1 MPAGAF
7 AERGADLELVG
18 IQKRFPGFTAIEN
31 LDLTIPAGSFFA
43 LLGPSGC
50 GKTTTLRLVAGL
62 EEPTAGR
69 ILIGGADVT
78 GQKPHQRPV
87 NTVFQSY
94 ALFPHMS
101 IIENVAFGLRRRRIP
116 DPSGKAHEALR
127 LVELDHL
134 AQRKPQQLSGG
145 QQQRVA
151 LARAIVNRPALLLLD
166 EPLGALDLKLRRQMQ
181 LELKSIQEEVGLT
194 FLHVTHDQEEA
205 MTMADTVAVMNK
217 GRIEQLGAP
226 EQLYE
231 LPKTAFVANF
241 LGQSNLFTGQ
251 VAGTTSEAISVD
263 INGQPIIVALPRAHR
278 HTGDVTIGVRPEKV
292 SLHLDKPVTDAARN
306 LVGPGRVIDVSFS
319 GVSTQYLVA
328 VPGVGT
334 MVVFAQNMA
343 FGPVAQEGTEVW
355 LSWNIEHGFGLE
367 DDPADVNAEA
377 PKFPADTDTRSI
389 AAQKRDALISEL
401 EEG

>member
-1 MPAGAF
+1 MGQGF
-7 AERGADLELVG
+7 AESGADLELVG
-18 IQKRFPGFTAIEN
+18 IRKRFPGFTAIEDLN
-31 LDLTIPAGSFFA
+31 LSIPAGSFFA

-62 EEPTAGR
+62 EEVTEGR
-69 ILIGGADVT
+69 ILIGGKDVT
-78 GQKPHQRPV
+78 ATKPYQRPV

-101 IIENVAFGLRRRRIP
+101 VLENVAFGLRRRRIA
-116 DPSGKAHEALR
+116 DATGKAHEALR

-134 AQRKPQQLSGG
+134 AARKPAQLSGG

-181 LELKSIQEEVGLT
+181 LELKAVQEEVGLT

-226 EQLYE
+226 SVLYE
-231 LPKTAFVANF
+231 LPRTVFVANF
-241 LGQSNLFTGQ
+241 LGQSNLLSGP
-251 VAGTTSEAISVD
+251 VIGTTADSISVD
-263 INGQPIIVALPRAHR
+263 VEGTRIVVPRSRAHR
-278 HTGDVTIGVRPEKV
+278 HRGNVTVGVRPEKLV
-292 SLHLDKPVTDAARN
+292 LGFGPPEESAASN
-306 LVGPGRVIDVSFS
+306 ILGPGRVIDVSFS

-328 VPGVGT
+328 IAGVGT
-334 MVVFAQNMA
+334 IVVFAQNIGT
-343 FGPVAQEGTEVW
+343 GPVASVGVEVW
-355 LSWNIEHGFGLE
+355 VSWRVEHGFGLE
-367 DDPADVNAEA
+367 DEDAPA
-377 PKFPADTDTRSI
+377 PKFPSDTDTATI
-389 AAQKRDALISEL
+389 AVQKKRALMSEF
-401 EEG
+401 GDS